1 MVVQFGN
8 TSFQLHTREH
18 SGSYVAHACRG
29 ESAERFGI
37 ETTAASAD
45 EALSK
50 LTRWLEWQ
58 HQHTDAFTR
67 LQEAER
73 AYHRAMTEAAFSDD
87 QSAVDAGR
95 KQSLDTMTAARH
107 HLDDVRARRP
117 NV

>member
-8 TSFQLHTREH
+8 SSYRLHAREQ
-18 SGSYVAHACRG
+18 SGSYFAYACRG
-29 ESAERFGI
+29 DSAERFGI

-58 HQHTDAFTR
+58 HQHTEAFSQ

-73 AYHRAMTEAAFSDD
+73 AYHRVMTGSAFSDD
-87 QSAVDAGR
+87 QSGSDAAR
-95 KQSLDTMTAARH
+95 KQAVDTMTAARH